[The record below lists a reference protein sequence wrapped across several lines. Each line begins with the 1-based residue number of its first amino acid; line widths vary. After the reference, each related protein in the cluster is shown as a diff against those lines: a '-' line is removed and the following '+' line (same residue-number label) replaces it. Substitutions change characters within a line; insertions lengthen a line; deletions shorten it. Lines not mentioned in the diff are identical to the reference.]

1 MGYNYKIIDKR
12 RQEAPFLI
20 LEKNIYENLNVGTLA
35 VVSEKYDTGYRL
47 KILPKGEYINSE
59 YTSSG
64 KTYSKGDLV
73 LVVFLDNYGTVAL
86 DDKTSPIMHD
96 YKNAVIIGKVS
107 LVKDNP
113 EPSEIK
119 RYAGYIV
126 NTDSNQTAIR
136 ELILAHPNIR
146 LWSNLENGTSAN
158 YFSLN
163 YIVRKNNSTYTV
175 ELYYVVNSSSSSS
188 NVSKFGTGEDHLVY
202 YEYFE

>member
-86 DDKTSPIMHD
+86 DDKTGPIMHD

-107 LVKDNP
+107 SVKDNP
-113 EPSEIK
+113 ESGGLK
-119 RYAGYIV
+119 RYTGSVLYSSADNYKAVG
-126 NTDSNQTAIR
+126 
-136 ELILAHPNIR
+136 ELMEAHPGI
-146 LWSNLENGTSAN
+146 T
-158 YFSLN
+158 
-163 YIVRKNNSTYTV
+163 
-175 ELYYVVNSSSSSS
+175 LYYFRGDELEVRYNLLYSYSKYSSGYDIKLWYM
-188 NVSKFGTGEDHLVY
+188 VSDSVGLFELTDNTTIY